1 MEGMTILRGRVW
13 KFGDNISTDHI
24 IPGRYY
30 HLRSNLPELAK
41 HVMEDADP
49 EFPKKVKPGDFIVA
63 GKNFG
68 MGSSREH
75 AAIVIKLANVSAVI
89 AKSFARI
96 FFRNAIN
103 NGLPVII
110 ADTDK
115 IDDGDELEVDL
126 EKGVI
131 RNLTKNIEIKI
142 QPLPKVMLDILKE
155 GGIVEYIK
163 KYSRLPVTE

>member
-1 MEGMTILRGRVW
+1 MSMKILRGRAW

-49 EFPKKVKPGDFIVA
+49 EFSKKVKPGDFIVA
-63 GKNFG
+63 GNNFG

-75 AAIVIKLANVSAVI
+75 AAIVIKLAGVGAVL

-103 NGLPVII
+103 NGLPVLI

-115 IDDGDELEVDL
+115 IDDGDELEIDL
-126 EKGVI
+126 EKGIV
-131 RNLTKNIEIKI
+131 RNLTKGIEIEV
-142 QPLPKVMLDILKE
+142 QPLPEVMREILRE
-155 GGIVEYIK
+155 GGLVEYIK
-163 KYSRLPVTE
+163 KHGKLPVT

>member
-1 MEGMTILRGRVW
+1 MKILRGRAW

-49 EFPKKVKPGDFIVA
+49 EFSKKVKPGDFIVA
-63 GKNFG
+63 GNNFG

-75 AAIVIKLANVSAVI
+75 AAIVIKLAGVGAVL

-103 NGLPVII
+103 NGLPVLI

-115 IDDGDELEVDL
+115 IDDGDELEIDL
-126 EKGVI
+126 EKGIV
-131 RNLTKNIEIKI
+131 RNLTKGIEIEV
-142 QPLPKVMLDILKE
+142 QPLPEVMREILRE
-155 GGIVEYIK
+155 GGLVEYIK
-163 KYSRLPVTE
+163 KHGKLPVT